1 MKQQY
6 KGRKIAKAEK
16 PTRPFDGLIRQ
27 LNKES
32 LVLVNLDN
40 AKSFIQE
47 CGKRGII
54 CGVGSKYN
62 GGLVI
67 YKKN

>member
-1 MKQQY
+1 MKQ
-6 KGRKIAKAEK
+6 RNNKAQK
-16 PTRPFDGLIRQ
+16 PTRPFEGLIKQ

-47 CGKRGII
+47 CGKRHII
-54 CGVGSKYN
+54 CGVGSRYKD
-62 GGLVI
+62 GIVI

>member
-6 KGRKIAKAEK
+6 KGRKTRVEK
-16 PTRPFDGLIRQ
+16 PTRPFDGLIKQ
-27 LNKES
+27 LNKEQ
-32 LVLVNLDN
+32 LVLVNLDK
-40 AKSFIQE
+40 AKDFVQE
-47 CGKRGII
+47 CGKRGIV

>member
-1 MKQQY
+1 MKQ
-6 KGRKIAKAEK
+6 RNNKAQK
-16 PTRPFDGLIRQ
+16 PTRPFDGLIKQ
-27 LNKES
+27 LNKEQ
-32 LVLVNLDN
+32 LVLVNLDK
-40 AKSFIQE
+40 AKDFVQE